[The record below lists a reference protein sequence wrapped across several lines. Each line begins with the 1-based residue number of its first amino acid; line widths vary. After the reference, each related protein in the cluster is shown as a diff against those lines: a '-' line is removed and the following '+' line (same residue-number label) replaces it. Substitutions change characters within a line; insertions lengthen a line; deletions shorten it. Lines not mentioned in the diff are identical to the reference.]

1 MIFNGQISFTVQPVC
16 NGTDY
21 WFGNSSNTTEFPWI
35 VDIQEVLV
43 RRQWFS
49 LIRCLIIQTQGEVH
63 LIRGVPNR
71 SLIYS
76 RSWLEQLCISA

>member
-1 MIFNGQISFTVQPVC
+1 
-16 NGTDY
+16 
-21 WFGNSSNTTEFPWI
+21 